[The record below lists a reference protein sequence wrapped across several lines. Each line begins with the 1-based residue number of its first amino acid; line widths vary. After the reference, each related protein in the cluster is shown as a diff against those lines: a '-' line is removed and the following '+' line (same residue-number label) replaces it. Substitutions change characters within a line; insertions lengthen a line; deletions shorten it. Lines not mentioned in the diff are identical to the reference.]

1 MAAVRAIRRDF
12 QGKET
17 KDMTSTTTAPTA
29 VAMSAISGDRWT
41 SYSATVLAICVLGWA
56 FDIYE
61 ATIMQL
67 VTPILIKEWGITPA
81 TIGTVTTISRWV
93 GLIGTFAFPVLADL
107 YGRKPALI
115 AAILGYSVFTGL
127 TGFSTGWITLLIFS
141 SITRIALAGEN
152 PVGMLMVTET
162 APIKW
167 RATALGGLV
176 GGYPLG
182 YMLCSL
188 AALVVVPLWGWRSLY
203 FLGILP
209 ALLVL
214 WIRIGI
220 TESPRYERVTAQMLK
235 EGLKKQLDI
244 LSPTREYP
252 RETLIASLVYFF
264 YLFTWLGWSAW
275 MPFYIATEKHLGFQ
289 TMGSYL
295 SVWMFCAIF
304 AYWICGWLSDLF
316 GRRWV
321 IPAFAV
327 PAGILLIVM
336 GHLDGPASLFWVGL
350 ATNFLITGSFGTGLG
365 YTAELFP
372 TQIRGTGVGA
382 SFTFGLAAASLAP
395 MIMGWIATAYSV
407 AAGLPLLAL
416 SFLLL
421 APLFIWF
428 APDTTRK
435 ELTDFVGQKVG

>member
-1 MAAVRAIRRDF
+1 MA
-12 QGKET
+12 
-17 KDMTSTTTAPTA
+17 TTTIASAAASPA
-29 VAMSAISGDRWT
+29 VGPPLTSSERWT
-41 SYSATVLAICVLGWA
+41 GYSALVLAICILGWA

-81 TIGTVTTISRWV
+81 TMGTVTTISRWI
-93 GLIGTFAFPVLADL
+93 GLIGTFLFPVLADL
-107 YGRKPALI
+107 YGRRPALI
-115 AAILGYSVFTGL
+115 WSILVYALFTGL
-127 TGFSTGWITLLIFS
+127 TGFSTGWISLLIWS
-141 SITRIALAGEN
+141 SITRIGLAGEN

-162 APIKW
+162 APTKW

-176 GGYPLG
+176 GGYPFG

-214 WIRIGI
+214 WIRVGI
-220 TESPRYERVTAQMLK
+220 KESPRYERVTAAMLK

-244 LSPTREYP
+244 FAPVRQYP
-252 RETLIASLVYFF
+252 REMTIASLVYFF
-264 YLFTWLGWSAW
+264 YLFTWIGWSAW
-275 MPFYIATEKHLGFQ
+275 MPFYLANEKHLGFP
-289 TMGSYL
+289 TMSKFL
-295 SVWMFCAIF
+295 SAWMFCAIF
-304 AYWICGWLSDLF
+304 AYWICGYLCDLY

-327 PAGILLIVM
+327 PAAVLLVAM
-336 GHLDGPASLFWVGL
+336 GHLDSAASLFWVGL

-372 TQIRGTGVGA
+372 TQIRGTAVGA

-395 MIMGWIATAYSV
+395 MIMGWIATSYSI

-416 SFLLL
+416 SFLML

-428 APDTTRK
+428 APDMTRK
-435 ELTDFVGQKVG
+435 ELTDFVGEQVA

>member
-1 MAAVRAIRRDF
+1 MSTASTASVAV
-12 QGKET
+12 T
-17 KDMTSTTTAPTA
+17 PPVA
-29 VAMSAISGDRWT
+29 VSDRWT
-41 SYSATVLAICVLGWA
+41 RYNATVLTICILGWA

-81 TIGTVTTISRWV
+81 TMGTVTTISRWI

-115 AAILGYSVFTGL
+115 WAILGYSIFTGL
-127 TGFSTGWITLLIFS
+127 TGFSTGWIMLLIFS

-162 APIKW
+162 APTKW

-176 GGYPLG
+176 GGYPFG

-220 TESPRYERVTAQMLK
+220 KESPRYERVTTQMLK

-244 LSPTREYP
+244 LSPAREYP

-275 MPFYIATEKHLGFQ
+275 MPFYLATEKKLGFQ
-289 TMGSYL
+289 IMGSYL
-295 SVWMFCAIF
+295 SIWMFCAIF
-304 AYWICGWLSDLF
+304 AYWICGWLCDVF

-321 IPAFAV
+321 IPAFAI
-327 PAGILLIVM
+327 PASGLLIVM
-336 GHLDGPASLFWVGL
+336 GHVDSPSSLFWVGL

-382 SFTFGLAAASLAP
+382 SFTFGLGVASLAP
-395 MIMGWIATAYSV
+395 MIMGWIATAHSV
-407 AAGLPLLAL
+407 AAGLPLLAC

-421 APLFIWF
+421 APLFVWY
-428 APDTTRK
+428 APDMTRK
-435 ELTDFVGQKVG
+435 ELTDFVGQKAG

>member
-1 MAAVRAIRRDF
+1 MATTTIASAAV
-12 QGKET
+12 GPPL
-17 KDMTSTTTAPTA
+17 TS
-29 VAMSAISGDRWT
+29 SERWT
-41 SYSATVLAICVLGWA
+41 SYSALVLTICILGWA

-81 TIGTVTTISRWV
+81 TMGTVTTLSRWI
-93 GLIGTFAFPVLADL
+93 GLIGTFLFPVLADL
-107 YGRKPALI
+107 YGRRPALI
-115 AAILGYSVFTGL
+115 WSILVYALFTGL
-127 TGFSTGWITLLIFS
+127 TGFSTGWITLLIWS
-141 SITRIALAGEN
+141 SITRIGLAGEN

-162 APIKW
+162 APTKW

-220 TESPRYERVTAQMLK
+220 KESPRYERVTAAMLK

-244 LSPTREYP
+244 FAPVRKYP
-252 RETLIASLVYFF
+252 REMLIASLVYFF
-264 YLFTWLGWSAW
+264 YLFTWIGWSAW
-275 MPFYIATEKHLGFQ
+275 MPFYLANEKHLGFP
-289 TMGSYL
+289 TMSKYL
-295 SVWMFCAIF
+295 SAWMFCAIF
-304 AYWICGWLSDLF
+304 AYWICGYLCDLY

-327 PAGILLIVM
+327 PAAALLVTM
-336 GHLDGPASLFWVGL
+336 GHLDDPSSLFWVGL

-372 TQIRGTGVGA
+372 TQIRGTAVGA

-395 MIMGWIATAYSV
+395 MIMGWIATAYSI

-416 SFLLL
+416 SFLML

-428 APDTTRK
+428 APDMTRK
-435 ELTDFVGQKVG
+435 ELTDFVGEKVA

>member
-1 MAAVRAIRRDF
+1 MSTASTASLAA
-12 QGKET
+12 T
-17 KDMTSTTTAPTA
+17 PP
-29 VAMSAISGDRWT
+29 VAASDRWT
-41 SYSATVLAICVLGWA
+41 RYNATVLTICILGWA

-81 TIGTVTTISRWV
+81 TMGTVTTISRWI

-107 YGRKPALI
+107 YGRKPTLI
-115 AAILGYSVFTGL
+115 WAILGYSIFTGL

-162 APIKW
+162 APTKW

-176 GGYPLG
+176 GGYPFG

-220 TESPRYERVTAQMLK
+220 KESPRYERVTAQMLK

-244 LSPTREYP
+244 LSPAREYP

-275 MPFYIATEKHLGFQ
+275 MPFYLATEKKLGFQ
-289 TMGSYL
+289 IMGGYL
-295 SVWMFCAIF
+295 SIWMFCAIF
-304 AYWICGWLSDLF
+304 AYWICGWLCDMF

-327 PAGILLIVM
+327 PAAGLLVVM
-336 GHLDGPASLFWVGL
+336 GHVDSPSSLFWVGL

-382 SFTFGLAAASLAP
+382 SFTFGLGVASLAP

-407 AAGLPLLAL
+407 AAGLPLLAC

-421 APLFIWF
+421 APLFVWF

-435 ELTDFVGQKVG
+435 ELTDFVGRKAG